1 DLLEDRRGLLCV
13 VTERG
18 AEAHRLLPD
27 ARLDDLLETFE
38 RAAADEEDVRRVD
51 LNEVLVRVLAAAL
64 RRHVRDG
71 SLKYFQQSLLDTL
84 TGDVAGDRRVVALA
98 RDLVDLVDVDD
109 PALGAIEIEVGGLD
123 ETEEDVSALPP
134 EDP

>member
-1 DLLEDRRGLLCV
+1 VLRLGEDAHEVALVQRLERDNDGKPADKLGDEAVPQEIVGHDLLEDRRGLLCV

-71 SLKYFQQSLLDTL
+71 SLKYFQQRLLDTL
-84 TGDVAGDRRVVALA
+84 TGDIA
-98 RDLVDLVDVDD
+98 
-109 PALGAIEIEVGGLD
+109 
-123 ETEEDVSALPP
+123 
-134 EDP
+134 